1 MCLPV
6 PAWQRAAQAA
16 AYSGPLQSD
25 RLLIPARC
33 CRQHRITGVGGSAS
47 IESFTLPSL
56 SFRLGGV
63 DVTLK
68 PANILLEENN
78 STSAWFKGNL
88 GMDLLNQARS
98 VDVDFGSMTL
108 SLK

>member
-1 MCLPV
+1 MSLDTG
-6 PAWQRAAQAA
+6 AQNTVL
-16 AYSGPLQSD
+16 YSSFAKQFPDIQERSTTE
-25 RLLIPARC
+25 
-33 CRQHRITGVGGSAS
+33 QHRITGVGGSAS
-47 IESFTLPSL
+47 IKSFTLPSL
-56 SFRLGGV
+56 LFRLAGA
-63 DVTLK
+63 DVALK
-68 PANILLEENN
+68 PATVLLEENN